1 MRRKPYSILPGFYPA
16 LAYTVLYL
24 AVIVL
29 LPLAGLFLK
38 SAQLSPARFV
48 EVVTSPR
55 VVAALALSFGTS
67 FAAAAAMVPF
77 GLLVAWVLV
86 RYDFPGKKLADA
98 VVDLPFA
105 LPTAVAG
112 ITLTTLVSAN
122 GWVGRVLEPL
132 GIKLAYT
139 PAGIS
144 LALAFIG
151 LPFIVRTL
159 QPVLEDV
166 EVEVEEAASSLGAG
180 RLQTFRHVVFPAIRP
195 ALLTGFTLAF
205 ARGVGEYGS
214 VVFIAGNMPGKTE
227 IAPLLIVTKLEQY
240 EYAEATAIAVAM
252 LSLSF
257 LFLLAANLLQRR
269 QRRYV

>member
-1 MRRKPYSILPGFYPA
+1 MRRTASILPGFAPA
-16 LAYTVLYL
+16 LTYTLLYL

-29 LPLAGLFLK
+29 VPLGGLFWK
-38 SAQLSPARFV
+38 SAQLPLDRFV
-48 EVVTSPR
+48 AVIASPR
-55 VVAALALSFGTS
+55 VIAALTLSFGTS
-67 FAAAAAMVPF
+67 FAAAAAVLPI
-77 GLLVAWVLV
+77 GLLIAWVLV
-86 RYDFPGKKLADA
+86 RYDFPGKRLADA

-112 ITLTTLVSAN
+112 ITLTSLVTPH
-122 GWVGRVLEPL
+122 GWIGRWLAPL
-132 GIKLAYT
+132 GIRLAYT

-166 EVEVEEAASSLGAG
+166 ELEVEEASASLGA
-180 RLQTFRHVVFPAIRP
+180 RRWQTFRHVIFPAIRP

-214 VVFIAGNMPGKTE
+214 VVFISGNMPMKTE

-240 EYAEATAIAVAM
+240 QYAEATAIAITM
-252 LSLSF
+252 LVLSF
-257 LFLLAANLLQRR
+257 VFLLAANFLQRR
-269 QRRYV
+269 QRRWA